1 MNKKLL
7 LILLVCFGL
16 FLSSCSKT
24 RNKAPAGKPSP
35 SVQVTAPENADKKT
49 AEAVTRAPTVKP
61 SPTIQATAPE
71 KVVQNTPTPAADS
84 GLTLEGLKA
93 EAIRLG
99 YEVTPIEGYQ
109 LMDEPKPS
117 DGFNIHYKDENSDS
131 YIPVFEFG
139 SPAQALEYAR
149 NVNESGYDL
158 CIVNGPFVTM
168 TKAQYGVVM
177 IDAEA
182 AFLAGLLKSEVMAP
196 PPVSGEPI
204 IVPASDY
211 PGAVKQVGILTNILN
226 TLVNRTVLTHDK
238 SAPPDRNFSAAY
250 IDFRMLTSG
259 NLGFTSYLS
268 ENEDDRNMMHQIWTG
283 LGVKDMEITRTA
295 AHTYEVT
302 GIRAGMPDPF
312 LISCAFDPQSGS
324 LRLVETNG
332 EFVSELIEFVPLG
345 EDRYAFQTLSERAV
359 ITYKDSEITA
369 FAYSLLKSE
378 MAGYDPES
386 DGIFKKTGLNEEW
399 VMAAGENS
407 YSQRVT
413 YDGTVLKIHAE
424 SFFTGSI
431 VSADISVP

>member
-1 MNKKLL
+1 
-7 LILLVCFGL
+7 
-16 FLSSCSKT
+16 
-24 RNKAPAGKPSP
+24 
-35 SVQVTAPENADKKT
+35 
-49 AEAVTRAPTVKP
+49 
-61 SPTIQATAPE
+61 
-71 KVVQNTPTPAADS
+71 
-84 GLTLEGLKA
+84 
-93 EAIRLG
+93 
-99 YEVTPIEGYQ
+99 
-109 LMDEPKPS
+109 
-117 DGFNIHYKDENSDS
+117 
-131 YIPVFEFG
+131 
-139 SPAQALEYAR
+139 
-149 NVNESGYDL
+149 
-158 CIVNGPFVTM
+158 
-168 TKAQYGVVM
+168 
-177 IDAEA
+177 
-182 AFLAGLLKSEVMAP
+182 
-196 PPVSGEPI
+196 
-204 IVPASDY
+204 
-211 PGAVKQVGILTNILN
+211 
-226 TLVNRTVLTHDK
+226 
-238 SAPPDRNFSAAY
+238 
-250 IDFRMLTSG
+250 MLTSG

-283 LGVKDMEITRTA
+283 FGVKDMEITRTA

>member
-1 MNKKLL
+1 M
-7 LILLVCFGL
+7 
-16 FLSSCSKT
+16 S
-24 RNKAPAGKPSP
+24 
-35 SVQVTAPENADKKT
+35 
-49 AEAVTRAPTVKP
+49 AE
-61 SPTIQATAPE
+61 
-71 KVVQNTPTPAADS
+71 
-84 GLTLEGLKA
+84 L
-93 EAIRLG
+93 
-99 YEVTPIEGYQ
+99 
-109 LMDEPKPS
+109 
-117 DGFNIHYKDENSDS
+117 
-131 YIPVFEFG
+131 
-139 SPAQALEYAR
+139 
-149 NVNESGYDL
+149 
-158 CIVNGPFVTM
+158 
-168 TKAQYGVVM
+168 
-177 IDAEA
+177 
-182 AFLAGLLKSEVMAP
+182 
-196 PPVSGEPI
+196 I

-238 SAPPDRNFSAAY
+238 SAPPDKNFSAAY

-283 LGVKDMEITRTA
+283 FGVKDMEITRTA

-345 EDRYAFQTLSERAV
+345 ERQVTLFKHYPNVPV

-369 FAYSLLKSE
+369 FAYSHLKSE
-378 MAGYDPES
+378 TAGYDPES

-399 VMAAGENS
+399 VMVAGENS
-407 YSQRVT
+407 YSQRVN